1 MKRLTLLFACFFISM
16 GLTIAQNTNVNGTVV
31 DEAGEPVTGASIVVK
46 GSPTIGTVSNIDGKF
61 QLTVPSLPAVLVIT
75 YLGMEPKEVAA
86 GANLNVTLV
95 TSTEYLDEVIV
106 IAYGTVKKESFTG
119 SAGVISADKLEK
131 RTVTNVTKAIEGTI
145 PGVMTTSGSG
155 QPGSGATVIIRG
167 IGSINSSRNPLYVV
181 DGAPY
186 DGSIAAINPSDIET
200 ITVLK
205 DASAGALYGARG
217 ANGVVMITTKRGAGN
232 DGKSRVSLK
241 ANWGRISRA
250 IPRYDLM
257 DEAEYIQANYHMY
270 RNRAIYSEG
279 YAPELAGARAIEN
292 MTSGS
297 LRLFGANEQYNP
309 YNMPIAQL
317 IDPVTGAVNPA
328 ATLLY
333 SQDWLDE
340 AMTEDPLTQEYLFSL
355 SGGNA
360 KTKHYMS
367 LGYLDEDGLLK
378 ATSFKRVSGRLSLD
392 SQVNDWLKV
401 GGSANVALNKT
412 NNRAAEGDANV
423 TNVWYAAQKMGPMY
437 PVHVVDA
444 NGQTVLDEFGSPV
457 FDIGPNRAS
466 GATPNYNCVG
476 QLYGDKFYSNSDNFG
491 LRAYSEIVLNDD
503 KYGWFKG
510 IGSKFEIST
519 NLQNARTTTYY
530 DQRYGS
536 GIDSQGSLTKGA
548 NRFISYTVGEFL
560 TYNRT
565 FNSKHNIDFMAGH
578 EFYSLQIN
586 SLSANKSKFPFP
598 GLFELSSGAV
608 LESGTSAEDAYKV
621 ESYLSRIRYSYDD
634 KYNVDA
640 SVRTDG
646 SSRFYKDTRWGTF
659 WSAGVNWRVSH
670 EEFMEGIE
678 WLNNLS
684 VRASYGEQGNDNLLN
699 SNGTS
704 NYYAWQS
711 FYNLA
716 WPNANNNGSAVSS
729 LESRDLKW
737 EKNGNLNIGFDARL
751 FDKVSL
757 TVEYYNRSSIDLLLQ
772 VPMATSLGFDS
783 YWDNIGNMYN
793 RGFEFSLGVDV
804 VRNNDF
810 SWRFTAMGTT
820 QKNKITKLVTETP
833 IIGTQIQKVGE
844 SIFSWYLPK
853 SAGVDPATGNRLYWV
868 WDEKDPITDE
878 RISEPYISSDA
889 SKAASSREVSGS
901 RLADFYGSFGSDFT
915 FFKDFSLSVLTT
927 YSIGGKTTDSFYS
940 ASMNPGYIGENFHRN
955 AGRAWKYPGDITD
968 IPRLELNATYTTTQ
982 EDLIDASYFA
992 IKNIT
997 LGYDLPKS
1005 LLKKTGMDQVRLTVT
1020 ADNFFIFT
1028 HLDGFNPQAS
1038 VSSNTAYTFTPTRSL
1053 SLGVNVN
1060 F

>member
-1 MKRLTLLFACFFISM
+1 MKRLTLLLTCFVLSM
-16 GLTIAQNTNVNGTVV
+16 GLAIAQTVQVKGLVV
-31 DEAGEPVTGASIVVK
+31 DESNEPIPGASVRVK
-46 GSPTIGTVSNIDGKF
+46 GNAAIGGVTNISGQFTLDG
-61 QLTVPSLPAVLVIT
+61 VPASATTLIVR
-75 YLGMEPKEVAA
+75 YLGMEDQEVAI
-86 GANLNVTLV
+86 GPNIRVTMKVSAAL
-95 TSTEYLDEVIV
+95 LDEVIV
-106 IAYGTVKKESFTG
+106 VAYGTVKKESFTG
-119 SAGVISADKLEK
+119 SAGVISSDKLEK
-131 RTVTNVTKAIEGTI
+131 RTVSNVTKAIEGTI

-181 DGAPY
+181 DGAPF
-186 DGSIAAINPSDIET
+186 DGSIASINPSDIET

-217 ANGVVMITTKRGAGN
+217 ANGVVMITTKRGSSS
-232 DGKSRVSLK
+232 DGKPKVSLK
-241 ANWGRISRA
+241 ANWGQISRA

-257 DEAEYIQANYHMY
+257 DEAEYIQTNYHMY

-279 YAPELAGARAIEN
+279 YSPESAGARAIEN
-292 MTSGS
+292 MTTGS

-328 ATLLY
+328 AGLRY
-333 SQDWLDE
+333 SHDWLDE
-340 AMTEDPLTQEYLFSL
+340 AMTEDPLTQEYLLSL
-355 SGGNA
+355 SGGTEKN
-360 KTKHYMS
+360 KYYMS
-367 LGYLDEDGLLK
+367 LGYLDEDGLLR
-378 ATSFKRVSGRLSLD
+378 ATSFKRVSGRLNLD
-392 SQVNDWLKV
+392 SQVNDWLKL
-401 GGSANVALNKT
+401 GGTASVALNKT
-412 NNRAAEGDANV
+412 NNRTAEGDANV
-423 TNVWYAAQKMGPMY
+423 TNVWYAAQKMGPIY
-437 PVHVVDA
+437 PVHIVDA
-444 NGQTVLDEFGSPV
+444 NGQTVLDEFGNPI
-457 FDIGPNRAS
+457 FDTGSTRAS

-503 KYGWFKG
+503 KYGWIKG
-510 IGSKFEIST
+510 IGAKIEMST
-519 NLQNARTTTYY
+519 NLQNARSTSYY

-536 GIDSQGSLTKGA
+536 SIDSQGSLTKSA
-548 NRFISYTVGEFL
+548 SRFISYTIGEFL

-565 FNSKHNIDFMAGH
+565 FAGKHNIDFMAGH
-578 EFYSLQIN
+578 EFYSLLIN

-608 LESGTSAEDAYKV
+608 LESGTSAEDSYKV

-634 KYNVDA
+634 RYNVDA

-646 SSRFYKDTRWGTF
+646 SSRFYKDARWGTF

-670 EEFMEGIE
+670 EAFAEGID
-678 WLNNLS
+678 WLDNLS
-684 VRASYGEQGNDNLLN
+684 VRASYGEQGNDALLSGS
-699 SNGTS
+699 SN

-711 FYNLA
+711 FYNLSY
-716 WPNANNNGSAVSS
+716 PNANNNGSVVSS
-729 LESRDLKW
+729 LESRNLKW

-757 TVEYYNRSSIDLLLQ
+757 TVEYYNRSSTDMLLQ

-783 YWDNIGNMYN
+783 YWDNVGNMYN
-793 RGFEFSLGVDV
+793 RGLEFSLGVDV
-804 VRNNDF
+804 VRNDDF
-810 SWRFTAMGTT
+810 SWRFTAMGTS

-853 SAGVDPATGNRLYWV
+853 GAGVDPATGKQLYWV

-889 SKAASSREVSGS
+889 SKAANSREVCGS

-915 FFKDFSLSVLTT
+915 FFKNFSLSVLTT

-940 ASMNPGYIGENFHRN
+940 ASMHPGYIGENFHKN
-955 AGRAWKYPGDITD
+955 ASRAWKYPGDITD
-968 IPRLELNATYTTTQ
+968 IPRLELSGTYTTTQ

-1005 LLKKTGMDQVRLTVT
+1005 LLRKIGMDQIRFSIT

-1028 HLDGFNPQAS
+1028 HLDGFNPQS
-1038 VSSNTAYTFTPTRSL
+1038 SISSNTAYTFTPTRSL
-1053 SLGVNVN
+1053 SLGVNIN